1 VKSEIAKGIMST
13 ASDQLWH
20 WLQELPAMM
29 EKGSK
34 VRWGNCIGFWI
45 FPFSLKQFS
54 DPLEHVRAAMK
65 VSDRLKASLGGRFTF
80 WVGRVLAYC
89 GVPTLIKLLTWR
101 EITQTTL
108 LVSNLPGPAEQI
120 MLGGNPILHMFPV
133 VAGIPQSFCV
143 YMQSYCGR
151 ITLVVMS
158 AKHIIPDPEMIIQ
171 FCFDALHEMKKAAVS
186 LT

>member
-89 GVPTLIKLLTWR
+89 GVPTVCFLFLNPSCRSAICF
-101 EITQTTL
+101 
-108 LVSNLPGPAEQI
+108 VYGSAGFS
-120 MLGGNPILHMFPV
+120 GGCDVRLAFLWTPILGFRLRLMV
-133 VAGIPQSFCV
+133 
-143 YMQSYCGR
+143 
-151 ITLVVMS
+151 
-158 AKHIIPDPEMIIQ
+158 IQ
-171 FCFDALHEMKKAAVS
+171 H
-186 LT
+186 